1 MKAILPLAIFS
12 LICFTNFSAE
22 LFIRVS
28 ANAEHYA
35 KTQNQVQ
42 YNSKNIFKFFDLDGG
57 LVSLQIANKLNNFN
71 LYNGSIYLKP
81 NERVIAEVN
90 QFGIFKIIQRIQI
103 REINWYTTE
112 VDYGYNN
119 GGFPNH
125 GPNDYYNN
133 HVVNENL
140 FQQFISSLENEAMD
154 ANKLKMAKNFVQA
167 NPVNAAQIARISKTF
182 SFDSN
187 RLDFA
192 KHAYTMCVDQGNYF
206 LLKDTFSFSSNYNS
220 LLDYINKL

>member
-1 MKAILPLAIFS
+1 
-12 LICFTNFSAE
+12 
-22 LFIRVS
+22 
-28 ANAEHYA
+28 
-35 KTQNQVQ
+35 
-42 YNSKNIFKFFDLDGG
+42 
-57 LVSLQIANKLNNFN
+57 
-71 LYNGSIYLKP
+71 
-81 NERVIAEVN
+81 
-90 QFGIFKIIQRIQI
+90 IQI

-119 GGFPNH
+119 GGYPNH